1 MDTAIASAVSYAT
14 DVKTKIESLYRFVR
28 KATSV
33 SDRSS
38 VVSTFDDKKE
48 SEPTTYTGNERVD
61 KIIARFIEIGSK
73 WSNLVISF
81 ILSCLVAN
89 ELIMYPSIVRFVFF
103 VFTFF
108 MCYSFVPYKGLIIF
122 YYFGK
127 WVYNRFLSD
136 KEIVG
141 NLSLPKIYSILPL
154 IYHKPGDAPV
164 SIGDKILN
172 GLKIVSVF
180 YPRYEDAEAL
190 KETMEKYKKELKE
203 SFPYYETVSSMA
215 EIKVLEEAMNAY
227 LDGIHSESK
236 PRNAEAGNTVGTAGN
251 TAATVGNTAEEQ
263 KAAEE
268 TQKTLRELYNKHVVS
283 PEEISKI
290 SKTLSEAELKNML
303 NPNPDSMTIRNKL
316 WQKYEKNALNAS
328 IEDYKDK
335 MKAYDSAKTE
345 FELKDEAVRR
355 KMIENGTAPIQPVEP
370 RPLPGTLPPNNSN
383 MAKKVGEFYKG
394 REEAEKAKKEKE
406 VMEEKRYNNVEK
418 ANEATV
424 NERIKKSQELGRALT
439 IAELQEIRD
448 KYIKS
453 KHQAILSPPS
463 ATAPS
468 TPATAPPASAPPA
481 PAPASAPPASAS
493 PAASAVAAHAVKL
506 VQRPISD

>member
-1 MDTAIASAVSYAT
+1 
-14 DVKTKIESLYRFVR
+14 
-28 KATSV
+28 
-33 SDRSS
+33 
-38 VVSTFDDKKE
+38 
-48 SEPTTYTGNERVD
+48 
-61 KIIARFIEIGSK
+61 
-73 WSNLVISF
+73 
-81 ILSCLVAN
+81 
-89 ELIMYPSIVRFVFF
+89 
-103 VFTFF
+103 

-203 SFPYYETVSSMA
+203 SFPYYDAVKSVA

-227 LDGIHSESK
+227 LDGIHAESK
-236 PRNAEAGNTVGTAGN
+236 PRIAEAGNTAEAVTAEAGTAEAGTAEAVTVTG
-251 TAATVGNTAEEQ
+251 TAAEEAAAAE
-263 KAAEE
+263 EE

-290 SKTLSEAELKNML
+290 SKTLSEAELNNML

-328 IEDYKDK
+328 TEDYKDK

-406 VMEEKRYNNVEK
+406 VTEEKRYNNVEK

-453 KHQAILSPPS
+453 KQQAILSPPS
-463 ATAPS
+463 ATAP
-468 TPATAPPASAPPA
+468 PASASAPPA
-481 PAPASAPPASAS
+481 PASATAPPA
-493 PAASAVAAHAVKL
+493 PDVKL
-506 VQRPISD
+506 VRRPISDQSA

>member
-1 MDTAIASAVSYAT
+1 MDTAIASAVSYAS
-14 DVKTKIESLYRFVR
+14 DVKTKMESLYRIVR
-28 KATSV
+28 NATSV
-33 SDRSS
+33 SDRDS

-48 SEPTTYTGNERVD
+48 SKPPTYTGNERVD
-61 KIIARFIEIGSK
+61 KIIGRFVEIGSK
-73 WSNLVISF
+73 WSNLIISF

-89 ELIMYPSIVRFVFF
+89 ELIMYPSVIRFAFF
-103 VFTFF
+103 LFTFF

-154 IYHKPGDAPV
+154 IYHKPGDEPV
-164 SIGDKILN
+164 SMGDKILN

-236 PRNAEAGNTVGTAGN
+236 PRNAEAGNTAATAGN
-251 TAATVGNTAEEQ
+251 TAGNTAEEQ

-268 TQKTLRELYNKHVVS
+268 AQKTLRELYNKHVVS
-283 PEEISKI
+283 PEEINKI

-328 IEDYKDK
+328 TEDYKEG
-335 MKAYDSAKTE
+335 MKAYDSAKAE
-345 FELKDEAVRR
+345 FESKDETVRN
-355 KMIENGTAPIQPVEP
+355 KMIQNGTAPIQPVEP
-370 RPLPGTLPPNNSN
+370 MPMPGTLPPNNSN
-383 MAKKVGEFYKG
+383 MAKKVGDFYKG

-406 VMEEKRYNNVEK
+406 EQEVKRYHNVEE
-418 ANEATV
+418 ANQATV
-424 NERIKKSQELGRALT
+424 SERIRMSQELGRPLT

-448 KYIKS
+448 KHIES
-453 KHQAILSPPS
+453 KQPVILS
-463 ATAPS
+463 
-468 TPATAPPASAPPA
+468 A
-481 PAPASAPPASAS
+481 PAPAAA
-493 PAASAVAAHAVKL
+493 PAAPAAVEL
-506 VQRPISD
+506 V

>member
-1 MDTAIASAVSYAT
+1 MDTAIASAVSYAS
-14 DVKTKIESLYRFVR
+14 DVKTKMESLYRIVR
-28 KATSV
+28 NATSV
-33 SDRSS
+33 SDRDS

-48 SEPTTYTGNERVD
+48 SKPPTYTGNERVD
-61 KIIARFIEIGSK
+61 KIIGRFVEIGSK
-73 WSNLVISF
+73 WSNLIISF
-81 ILSCLVAN
+81 ILSCIIAN
-89 ELIMYPSIVRFVFF
+89 ELIMYPSVIRFAFF
-103 VFTFF
+103 LFTFF

-127 WVYNRFLSD
+127 WVYHRFLSD

-154 IYHKPGDAPV
+154 IYHKPGDEPV
-164 SIGDKILN
+164 SMGDKILN

-215 EIKVLEEAMNAY
+215 EIKVLEEAMNTY
-227 LDGIHSESK
+227 LDGIHAESK
-236 PRNAEAGNTVGTAGN
+236 PRNAEAAGNTATTENTVGNTGNTAGN
-251 TAATVGNTAEEQ
+251 TATTGTAES
-263 KAAEE
+263 EE
-268 TQKTLRELYNKHVVS
+268 AQKTLRELYNKHVVS

-290 SKTLSEAELKNML
+290 SKTLSEAELNNML

-328 IEDYKDK
+328 TEDYKDK
-335 MKAYDSAKTE
+335 MKAYDSAKAE
-345 FELKDEAVRR
+345 FELKDETVRN
-355 KMIENGTAPIQPVEP
+355 KMIQNGTAPIQPVEP
-370 RPLPGTLPPNNSN
+370 MPMPGTLPPNNSN
-383 MAKKVGEFYKG
+383 MAKKVGDFYKG

-406 VMEEKRYNNVEK
+406 EQEAKRYNNVK
-418 ANEATV
+418 DANEATV

-448 KYIKS
+448 KHIES
-453 KHQAILSPPS
+453 KQPVNLSQ
-463 ATAPS
+463 TA
-468 TPATAPPASAPPA
+468 AA
-481 PAPASAPPASAS
+481 PAA
-493 PAASAVAAHAVKL
+493 PAAPAVEL
-506 VQRPISD
+506 V

>member
-1 MDTAIASAVSYAT
+1 MDTAIASAVSYAG
-14 DVKTKIESLYRFVR
+14 DVKTKIESLYRIVR
-28 KATSV
+28 NATSV
-33 SDRSS
+33 SDRES

-48 SEPTTYTGNERVD
+48 SKPPTYTGNARVD
-61 KIIARFIEIGSK
+61 KIIGRFVEIGSK
-73 WSNLVISF
+73 WSNLIISF

-89 ELIMYPSIVRFVFF
+89 ELIMYPSVIRFAFF
-103 VFTFF
+103 LFTFF

-127 WVYNRFLSD
+127 WVYNRFLSN

-154 IYHKPGDAPV
+154 IYHKPGDEPV
-164 SIGDKILN
+164 SMGDKILN

-236 PRNAEAGNTVGTAGN
+236 PRNAEAGNTAGTAGN
-251 TAATVGNTAEEQ
+251 TAGNTAGTAGNTAEEQ

-268 TQKTLRELYNKHVVS
+268 AQKTLRELYNKHVVS
-283 PEEISKI
+283 PEEINKI

-328 IEDYKDK
+328 TEDYKEG
-335 MKAYDSAKTE
+335 MKAYDNAQAE
-345 FELKDEAVRR
+345 FELKDETVRN
-355 KMIENGTAPIQPVEP
+355 KMIQEGKAPIKPVEP
-370 RPLPGTLPPNNSN
+370 MPMPGTLPPSNSN
-383 MAKKVGEFYKG
+383 MAKKVGDFYKG

-406 VMEEKRYNNVEK
+406 EQEAKRYDNVEE
-418 ANEATV
+418 ANQATV
-424 NERIKKSQELGRALT
+424 SERIRMSQELGRPLT
-439 IAELQEIRD
+439 IAETQEIRD
-448 KYIKS
+448 KHIKS
-453 KHQAILSPPS
+453 KQPVNLSPPDVD
-463 ATAPS
+463 
-468 TPATAPPASAPPA
+468 ASAPVATAA
-481 PAPASAPPASAS
+481 PVELVKKSNTESA
-493 PAASAVAAHAVKL
+493 
-506 VQRPISD
+506 